1 MLGRTNGFTLIELIV
16 TLAILA
22 IIAAFAAPGFSQLIE
37 NNRLTSGINLLTSSI
52 NFARSEAI
60 KRGTPV
66 TLSTDGDLADGWC
79 VHDGDATGTCAAD
92 QIRAF
97 EAPDG
102 LTLTD
107 GGTTDLV
114 FDRRGFLV
122 PQAAHTFTAQP
133 EGCQIGKVEGNREIN
148 ISPVGRTSIV
158 NGDCQ

>member
-1 MLGRTNGFTLIELIV
+1 MLGRTSGFTLIELIV

-37 NNRLTSGINLLTSSI
+37 NNRLTSGTNLLLSSI

-66 TLSTDGDLADGWC
+66 TFSTDGDLTDGWC
-79 VHDGDATGTCAAD
+79 VHDGDATGSCAAD

-97 EAPDG
+97 EAPNG
-102 LTLTD
+102 LAYPNPS
-107 GGTTDLV
+107 TTDLV

-122 PQAAHTFTAQP
+122 PQTTQTFTMQP
-133 EGCQIGKVEGNREIN
+133 ESCQNGEVDGSRVIN
-148 ISPVGRTSIV
+148 VSPVGRTSID
-158 NGDCQ
+158 NGNCQ